1 MPKNNKIIT
10 KPARLTSLDAL
21 RGFDMFFIIGGGVFL
36 VALLRILQLPNTFI
50 ELIEQQ
56 LTHVQ
61 WEGFNF
67 YDLIF
72 PLFVFLAGVSIP
84 FAIIPSLDK
93 GLTKSEL
100 QLKISK
106 RTLILFLI
114 GLSFSFFNFQENTLR
129 IYTVLWLIAAS
140 YFIAATLTLHIKSWK
155 TLLVLLVIV
164 LVLYHLA
171 IQYLPYPGKGSEIT
185 PSNNLAAWLDR
196 ILIKTNLYKQTYDP
210 EGTIRVISSGML
222 CLLGS
227 LAGRRIRFYKEA
239 CVQCTK
245 ELVAF
250 GLIFLLGG
258 WVWSFFFPIIKDIWS
273 PSFIL
278 WSAGWSLL
286 ILALFYQIMHVAQQ
300 RWFGWIFVPIGV
312 NSITIYAGQRYID
325 FEHTSN
331 YFFSGVA
338 NLVNDIDSKLF
349 ILAFGLIFIKWMFL
363 YSLQQKKIFIKV

>member
-155 TLLVLLVIV
+155 TLLVLVVIV

-286 ILALFYQIMHVAQQ
+286 ILALFYQIMDVAQQ